1 MIKLDIKSNLMNE
14 APPVS
19 LHKRVDKNER
29 HDAQESKEDKDKH
42 GEKIEKTTWVKCTSF
57 GKGAEFA
64 ANYLKKGM
72 KVMVEGKL
80 EIQKWSDANG
90 VARESIAVIA
100 ENIEILESNKPND
113 GQENGNWNQPAPAA
127 AKAEPV
133 ASEGDD
139 LPF

>member
-1 MIKLDIKSNLMNE
+1 MNKFIFTGRLGQDAE
-14 APPVS
+14 SRQLQNTTAASYSVAITE
-19 LHKRVDKNER
+19 KFTKN
-29 HDAQESKEDKDKH
+29 
-42 GEKIEKTTWVKCTSF
+42 GEKVEKTTWVKCTSF

-100 ENIEILESNKPND
+100 ENIEILESNKPNE

>member
-1 MIKLDIKSNLMNE
+1 MNKFIFTGRLGQDAE
-14 APPVS
+14 SRQLQNTTAASYSVAITE
-19 LHKRVDKNER
+19 KFTKN
-29 HDAQESKEDKDKH
+29 
-42 GEKIEKTTWVKCTSF
+42 GEKVEKTTWVKCTSF